1 MLLLIQL
8 NCKKTAS
15 MPAHAPLHVFILYLY
30 PLYIH
35 LFLLSVLQLR
45 LSAGKT
51 RFHLIAESIPHQ
63 DFFWLLWS
71 HTGYPFT
78 SSVYFFWYFFM
89 KINTKILLLMEK
101 HFIIGLTSSF
111 WIVQKDQKNLAIT
124 IFSFIISKSKLFS
137 KKTFGVI
144 YRESTREVYMDWY
157 DPVLF
162 IGQSG
167 RRLYQS

>member
-15 MPAHAPLHVFILYLY
+15 MPAHAPLHVFISYLY

-101 HFIIGLTSSF
+101 
-111 WIVQKDQKNLAIT
+111 VQKDQKNLAIS

>member
-1 MLLLIQL
+1 
-8 NCKKTAS
+8 
-15 MPAHAPLHVFILYLY
+15 
-30 PLYIH
+30 
-35 LFLLSVLQLR
+35 
-45 LSAGKT
+45 
-51 RFHLIAESIPHQ
+51 
-63 DFFWLLWS
+63 
-71 HTGYPFT
+71 
-78 SSVYFFWYFFM
+78 M